1 MKGIAM
7 RSLVLAAALTL
18 SSLAFAAPPAHA
30 QSAWLASRM
39 LEGMCNSK
47 ATPGDDS
54 DRLAKRLNLTDGQKA
69 ALKDFVD
76 ASVASFTSTKS
87 AVCGEKPDLATAPGR
102 LAFSEKMMQAQL
114 DGMKA
119 IEPKL
124 QAFYDSLDDKQK
136 KAFDTGGRV
145 GGLFGWLGR

>member
-1 MKGIAM
+1 MKGVAM
-7 RSLVLAAALTL
+7 RSLVLAALALAG
-18 SSLAFAAPPAHA
+18 LALAAPQA
-30 QSAWLASRM
+30 QAQNAWLASRM
-39 LEGMCNSK
+39 IEGMCNSK
-47 ATPGDDS
+47 AAPGDES
-54 DRLAKRLNLTDGQKA
+54 DRLAKRLNLTDAQKA

-76 ASVASFTSTKS
+76 ASAASFASTKA

-102 LAFSEKMMQAQL
+102 LAFSERMMQAQL

-124 QAFYDSLDDKQK
+124 QAFYDTLDDKQK
-136 KAFDTGGRV
+136 HAFDTGGRV

>member
-1 MKGIAM
+1 M
-7 RSLVLAAALTL
+7 RSLILAGLILAGLAAAP
-18 SSLAFAAPPAHA
+18 APASA
-30 QSAWLASRM
+30 QNAWLASRM
-39 LEGMCNSK
+39 IEGMCNGKGS
-47 ATPGDDS
+47 PGDDS
-54 DRLAKRLNLTDGQKA
+54 DRLAKRLNLTDAQKA
-69 ALKDFVD
+69 TLKDFVD
-76 ASVASFTSTKS
+76 ASATSFASTKTT
-87 AVCGEKPDLATAPGR
+87 VCGTKPDLATAPGR
-102 LAFSEKMMQAQL
+102 LAFGEKMMQAQL